1 MNMPQVDATPIVLP
15 VLLENIADAI
25 CNRPAESAAQRVSRR
40 REIAELAQGFLP
52 NDAVEM
58 MLVSMVI
65 AHAHLLED
73 ATCDVFRGRDDRVKA
88 QTKSQIV
95 ALDRGMLGYLKE
107 LRTLQDRR
115 RKAEAVAGK
124 IAGVAAGAGAVV
136 TQVKAQAAMTHPV
149 TRDTTHNKPTPA
161 TVPMPPVA
169 LLPSLRGSEIS
180 TAAMLAI
187 LAPST
192 GPVVASHAPLRS
204 GGLPASGRVAST
216 SKISVD
222 GVDARAA

>member
-40 REIAELAQGFLP
+40 REIAALAQGFLP

-73 ATCDVFRGRDDRVKA
+73 ATVDVFRGREDRVKA

-115 RKAEAVAGK
+115 RKAEAVVGK
-124 IAGVAAGAGAVV
+124 IAGAVIGGGTVV
-136 TQVKAQAAMTHPV
+136 TQDKSQAAMTHPV
-149 TRDTTHNKPTPA
+149 TRDVTHNKPTPA
-161 TVPMPPVA
+161 TVPVPPGPP
-169 LLPSLRGSEIS
+169 LPSLRGSEIS
-180 TAAMLAI
+180 TAAMMAI
-187 LAPST
+187 LAPAT
-192 GPVVASHAPLRS
+192 GPVVASHAPGRP
-204 GGLPASGRVAST
+204 GGLPATGRVAST
-216 SKISVD
+216 SKMTVD